1 MLSLAGP
8 GTAAGAV
15 ELLPKSRRG
24 ELGLHPT
31 GAPPA
36 ASPPQTGVFPGPG
49 FPKRCWATRW
59 ELPCVDLHGSFS
71 QGCRGWG
78 RGPGEVMMLSPR
90 HPEGSSYHGGTGM
103 GRGLWD
109 SGVSPCLE
117 EGERGKEGHAPAC
130 VTLPALSPSG
140 ECPTRSASGGELGQG
155 DEKRSWSCSDGSNMY
170 FTNKGL
176 CCEWSAS
183 SRRSVKARI

>member
-1 MLSLAGP
+1 
-8 GTAAGAV
+8 
-15 ELLPKSRRG
+15 
-24 ELGLHPT
+24 
-31 GAPPA
+31 
-36 ASPPQTGVFPGPG
+36 
-49 FPKRCWATRW
+49 
-59 ELPCVDLHGSFS
+59 
-71 QGCRGWG
+71 
-78 RGPGEVMMLSPR
+78 MLSPR

-130 VTLPALSPSG
+130 VTLQPCHPQGSVPPAVPAEGSWG
-140 ECPTRSASGGELGQG
+140 
-155 DEKRSWSCSDGSNMY
+155 KVMRSWSCSDGSNMY